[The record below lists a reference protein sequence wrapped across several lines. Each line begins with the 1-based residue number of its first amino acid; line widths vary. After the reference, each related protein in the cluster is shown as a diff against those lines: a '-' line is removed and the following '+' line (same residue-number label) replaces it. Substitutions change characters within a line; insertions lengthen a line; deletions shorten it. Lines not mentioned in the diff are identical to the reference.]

1 MNIIRI
7 IYRRTEQFISTSMCA
22 QEVNIEEQCAEHFL
36 LQNDR
41 SAEQSRTNSEH
52 FRFTRKSATEQI
64 QNLCHGVINF

>member
-41 SAEQSRTNSEH
+41 SAEQRRKQNIRNWEH
-52 FRFTRKSATEQI
+52 VIIHNIGEEK
-64 QNLCHGVINF
+64 QNI

>member
-41 SAEQSRTNSEH
+41 SADRVNRGDQFWLKNRTLE
-52 FRFTRKSATEQI
+52 TENI
-64 QNLCHGVINF
+64 CHNFLT